1 MFQDL
6 LIEAE
11 ESERLSRATSAGGSE
26 LVRHCNPSARR
37 NAAVGS
43 QRHHQGRRKSSRR
56 MASETVMHGG
66 SLDNLAQEELFLES
80 THLMM
85 RDKPNKRT
93 AVSTRPR
100 EGGKYLFRLNYVAYS
115 NKR

>member
-1 MFQDL
+1 MLPFNSVRLFQDL
-6 LIEAE
+6 LIQAE
-11 ESERLSRATSAGGSE
+11 ESERIARATSAGGSE

-43 QRHHQGRRKSSRR
+43 QRHHQGRRKTSRR
-56 MASETVMHGG
+56 MVSETVMHGG

-80 THLMM
+80 THHLMM

-93 AVSTRPR
+93 AVSARQR
-100 EGGKYLFRLNYVAYS
+100 EGGKS
-115 NKR
+115 S

>member
-6 LIEAE
+6 LIQAE
-11 ESERLSRATSAGGSE
+11 ETERIARATSAGGSE

-43 QRHHQGRRKSSRR
+43 QRHHQGRRKASRR

-66 SLDNLAQEELFLES
+66 SLDNLAQEELYLES
-80 THLMM
+80 AYNLRMN
-85 RDKPNKRT
+85 KPNKRT
-93 AVSTRPR
+93 AVSARQR
-100 EGGKYLFRLNYVAYS
+100 EGGELRS
-115 NKR
+115 